1 MEARWCGDGDAV
13 SGGALRG
20 GPARPFVMVFRW
32 RRAYPVAVVNPSA
45 EKCGCSLFRLQ
56 LDSGLCVTR
65 GMARTK
71 KNAAA
76 VALGRLG
83 GPKGGKARER
93 KVTAEQRRT
102 SARKY
107 SEGALVCDGCDDAA
121 RVLAHPLGGGPTGGP
136 GAG

>member
-1 MEARWCGDGDAV
+1 
-13 SGGALRG
+13 
-20 GPARPFVMVFRW
+20 
-32 RRAYPVAVVNPSA
+32 
-45 EKCGCSLFRLQ
+45 
-56 LDSGLCVTR
+56 
-65 GMARTK
+65 MARTK